1 MTEPKPLPSETK
13 LVERGVKML
22 TEDHLAKAICL
33 YNGIALVGDDGSEQ
47 WWPFCSDAK
56 RMLAN
61 ADGELKSA
69 LASLADELR
78 LAQTELKGCYRLIDE
93 LKEELRLA
101 REEQIALLRFVEH
114 PVTPEMWK
122 AMFAKEPR

>member
-1 MTEPKPLPSETK
+1 MTEPKPLPSETPRSDEAYI
-13 LVERGVKML
+13 LRLLGRIADQER
-22 TEDHLAKAICL
+22 
-33 YNGIALVGDDGSEQ
+33 
-47 WWPFCSDAK
+47 
-56 RMLAN
+56 
-61 ADGELKSA
+61 A

-93 LKEELRLA
+93 LKEDLRLA

>member
-1 MTEPKPLPSETK
+1 MNEPKPLPSETK
-13 LVERGVKML
+13 LVETPSFVKLIANMEEEFRKHDDWVERACVML
-22 TEDHLAKAICL
+22 KQAAERIRT
-33 YNGIALVGDDGSEQ
+33 Q
-47 WWPFCSDAK
+47 DA
-56 RMLAN
+56 
-61 ADGELKSA
+61 A

-122 AMFAKEPR
+122 ALFPKEPR